1 MQKLTLTELEGQTVE
16 LLPSKETLLFDFPTN
31 WSSIYA
37 SNSSL
42 AVSALTL
49 GSYTSSGAWQ
59 AVLVSQVN
67 H

>member
-1 MQKLTLTELEGQTVE
+1 MQKLTLTELDGQSVE

-31 WSSIYA
+31 WASVYA

-59 AVLVSQVN
+59 AVLVSQYN
-67 H
+67 

>member
-1 MQKLTLTELEGQTVE
+1 MQKLTLAELEGETVE
-16 LLPSKETLLFDFPTN
+16 LLPSKETLLFDFPSN

-49 GSYTSSGAWQ
+49 GSYTSSNALQGIWVAQ
-59 AVLVSQVN
+59 FN

>member
-31 WSSIYA
+31 WSSVYA

-59 AVLVSQVN
+59 AVFVSQYN
-67 H
+67 